1 MSDDESISQLL
12 RDTAP
17 NAYCF
22 RCLAQAFP
30 LASNLPRRVEQAM
43 IRGEPIEPA

>member
-17 NAYCF
+17 NAYCL
-22 RCLAQAFP
+22 RCLTQASP
-30 LASNLPRRVEQAM
+30 LASNLPRRVDEAM